1 MKKPILFTIAIFILS
16 CCKTAQFASPESYNG
31 IEIIISEGGGVTGQ
45 TTQYIILENGQV
57 FVRTIYPA
65 SLKELNKLK
74 KNTVEGIFDRVGK
87 LRIEEMNFQH
97 PGNMTHS
104 LSLKSGNDL
113 QEIKWGDPGFPVPP
127 SILECYQ
134 FIREQINLNTKP

>member
-1 MKKPILFTIAIFILS
+1 MKKPILFTIVVFILS
-16 CCKTAQFASPESYNG
+16 CCKTAQVTSPESFNG
-31 IEIIISEGGGVTGQ
+31 KEIIIAEGGGVSGQ

-65 SLKELNKLK
+65 SLKELKSLK
-74 KNTVEGIFDRVGK
+74 KETVEGIFDRVEK
-87 LRIEEMNFQH
+87 LKIAETKFQH
-97 PGNMTHS
+97 PGNMAYS
-104 LSLKSGNDL
+104 LSVKSGQDL

-134 FIREQINLNTKP
+134 FIRQQINLNNKL